1 MFERRAADKL
11 DYYDWKLS
19 YMANEDDF
27 KFINDLKVWE
37 RANVKQIHELQ
48 VCVVYLTE
56 LKSIL
61 C

>member
-1 MFERRAADKL
+1 
-11 DYYDWKLS
+11 
-19 YMANEDDF
+19 MANEDDF

-37 RANVKQIHELQ
+37 QAKVKQIHELQ